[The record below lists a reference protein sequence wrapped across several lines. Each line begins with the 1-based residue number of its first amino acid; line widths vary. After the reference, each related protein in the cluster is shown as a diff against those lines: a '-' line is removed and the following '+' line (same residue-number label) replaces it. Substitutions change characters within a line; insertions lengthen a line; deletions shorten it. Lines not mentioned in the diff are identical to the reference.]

1 MIDLMSLNAA
11 SREAFTTRLGPV
23 FENSRWVAEAVW
35 SRRPFDTI
43 ENLHAAMMAV
53 VLGQD
58 EASIAAFLNAH
69 PDLAGREAKQGTMT
83 AESVEEQGTAGLDR
97 LSASEVTEMD
107 ELNRKYRARHGFPF
121 IVCVRHYTKVGIFAE
136 FRHRIARRSDDE
148 RREALRQIG
157 FISRYR
163 LDALFHREAMQ
174 AVAPAA

>member
-1 MIDLMSLNAA
+1 MSLNAA
-11 SREAFTTRLGPV
+11 SGEAFVARLGPV

-35 SRRPFDTI
+35 RSGPFD
-43 ENLHAAMMAV
+43 NVDSLHAAMMAV

-58 EASIAAFLNAH
+58 EAGIAAFLNAH
-69 PDLAGREAKQGTMT
+69 PDLAGREARQGTMT

-97 LSASEVTEMD
+97 LSAAEVAAMD
-107 ELNRKYRARHGFPF
+107 ELNAKYRARHGFPF
-121 IVCVRHYTKVGIFAE
+121 IVCVRHYTKLGIFAE
-136 FRHRIARRSDDE
+136 FRHRLLRRSEEE

-163 LDALFHREAMQ
+163 LDALVHPNIRQ